1 MAYNLATLVLKD
13 PPLADG
19 RVQITVEFTGNAGE
33 PAMRRQMF
41 VGPSDTTQSIRR
53 WAIEQA
59 KNLGDVKTVADALT
73 VGQSVNLTPI
83 NPPTATAEEIWR
95 AKVLRYARMKD
106 LGLTGQAATDLAALK
121 ADIEA
126 TYLTAY
132 L

>member
-1 MAYNLATLVLKD
+1 MAYTTATLVLKD

-33 PAMRRQMF
+33 PVMRRQMF
-41 VGPSDTTQSIRR
+41 VGPSDTAQTIRR
-53 WAIEQA
+53 WAIAQA
-59 KNLGDVKTVADALT
+59 KDLGDVKTIADSLT

-83 NPPTATAEEIWR
+83 ATPAATNEEIWR
-95 AKVLRYARMKD
+95 AKVARYRALSS
-106 LGLTGQAATDLAALK
+106 LGLIGQAATDLATLK

-126 TYLTAY
+126 TYLSAY